1 MFSSDLCVI
10 FLFADSMQCLFN
22 LLTNPVIIHMHVLRV
37 HTHVCAGLE
46 LRFVNLG
53 AIALWVTGKSV
64 GVREPWERGEKSSKH
79 GRLGPT
85 MFKGGQG

>member
-1 MFSSDLCVI
+1 
-10 FLFADSMQCLFN
+10 
-22 LLTNPVIIHMHVLRV
+22 MHVLRV

-79 GRLGPT
+79 GRLGLT